1 MVEAYSYPLL
11 VGFGETNIPR
21 LEIMLVKY
29 FSSEKS
35 AGGDCE
41 IEYENGS
48 STAVVRFRREE
59 DQKNV
64 LAKESH
70 QISLEKG
77 VLKLTVCLPTEE
89 KSSQVLFTI
98 GRKENGG
105 ERGKKN
111 SGEEGQG

>member
-1 MVEAYSYPLL
+1 MGGYQSKCSLLIPVKQKVKEFILLCASSRRLTMVEVYSYPLL

-29 FSSEKS
+29 FSSGKS

-59 DQKNV
+59 GKF
-64 LAKESH
+64 
-70 QISLEKG
+70 G
-77 VLKLTVCLPTEE
+77 
-89 KSSQVLFTI
+89 TI
-98 GRKENGG
+98 K
-105 ERGKKN
+105 
-111 SGEEGQG
+111 